1 MHCGAKQQS
10 NLNNALWSKSKN
22 ALWSKATIKSQQCTV
37 EQSKGATE
45 EQNKNSL
52 WSKVTIKSNNV
63 EQSMRAQSSKRG
75 DAFKSGSAGVRGPAK
90 VEDQQRECTSGNQL
104 QERFLQTNLNNV
116 LWSKSNNQIEQCTV
130 EQTMRQ
136 KWRTWGQR
144 RECTNGNR
152 F

>member
-75 DAFKSGSAGVRGPAK
+75 DAFKSGECSGKRFYIQFAGTFLQSNLNNALCSITIK
-90 VEDQQRECTSGNQL
+90 SNTALWHKSCADQQKWKTWRQRRECTSGN
-104 QERFLQTNLNNV
+104 RF
-116 LWSKSNNQIEQCTV
+116 
-130 EQTMRQ
+130 
-136 KWRTWGQR
+136 
-144 RECTNGNR
+144 
-152 F
+152 